1 MSFIRCAQRA
11 FSKVSLFQV
20 TPSVTRILSI
30 KGENG
35 VRYNISYTCAQDT
48 PLAVEHMIYEH
59 VGNTNAK
66 AFEEVPV
73 YYELVVNRNLNRVY
87 FKNYNVSLR
96 FVGLTF

>member
-1 MSFIRCAQRA
+1 MIRRMA
-11 FSKVSLFQV
+11 
-20 TPSVTRILSI
+20 PSVTRILTM

-35 VRYNISYTCAQDT
+35 MRYHISYTCAPDT
-48 PLAVEHMIYEH
+48 PLVVENMIYDKI
-59 VGNTNAK
+59 GNTNAQ
-66 AFEEVPV
+66 AFAELPV